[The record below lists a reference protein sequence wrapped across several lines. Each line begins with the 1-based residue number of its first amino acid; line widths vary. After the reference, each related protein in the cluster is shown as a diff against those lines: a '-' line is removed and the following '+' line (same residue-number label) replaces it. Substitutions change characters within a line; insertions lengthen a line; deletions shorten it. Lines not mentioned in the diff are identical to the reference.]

1 MLALLGHLQ
10 SWRGLFLLLHFGAS
24 AVIFFC
30 CCCSVT
36 KFCLT
41 LQPHELQHTRL
52 PCPSL
57 SPSLLKLIKPPS
69 FSYAIQPSH
78 PLSPL
83 FLLPSIFLSIRVFS
97 SEYTG
102 LISFRIDWFDLLAIQ
117 GTLKSLLQHHSWKAS
132 ILQRPAFF
140 VVQLSH
146 PYMTAGKTI
155 PLTRWTYVRK
165 VMSRLFNMLSRLVI
179 AFLPRSKH
187 LLISWLQSPSAVILE
202 PKEIKSLTVFLV
214 SPSICHEVLGPL
226 AMILVVCI
234 LSFKPAFSL
243 FSFTFIKSLFSSSS
257 LSAIRVVSSA
267 YLRLLLFLLAI
278 LIPAC
283 ASSSLAFCKMYSA
296 YRSNKQGDS
305 IQP

>member
-117 GTLKSLLQHHSWKAS
+117 GTLKSLLQHHSWRVYFDRGSRNMAS
-132 ILQRPAFF
+132 
-140 VVQLSH
+140 
-146 PYMTAGKTI
+146 
-155 PLTRWTYVRK
+155 
-165 VMSRLFNMLSRLVI
+165 LSRDNWPLWGCHTQGLCI
-179 AFLPRSKH
+179 SKM
-187 LLISWLQSPSAVILE
+187 QPKSP
-202 PKEIKSLTVFLV
+202 
-214 SPSICHEVLGPL
+214 EV
-226 AMILVVCI
+226 
-234 LSFKPAFSL
+234 
-243 FSFTFIKSLFSSSS
+243 
-257 LSAIRVVSSA
+257 
-267 YLRLLLFLLAI
+267 
-278 LIPAC
+278 
-283 ASSSLAFCKMYSA
+283 
-296 YRSNKQGDS
+296 
-305 IQP
+305 